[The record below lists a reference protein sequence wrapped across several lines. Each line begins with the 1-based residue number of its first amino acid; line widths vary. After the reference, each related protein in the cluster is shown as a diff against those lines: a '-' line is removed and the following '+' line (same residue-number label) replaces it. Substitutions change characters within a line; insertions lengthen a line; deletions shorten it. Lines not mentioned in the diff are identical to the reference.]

1 LYPNDTRLGDGLLQ
15 RNGTHPL
22 PALMAI
28 PITTRFTIHLRGP
41 RKRHTRGSA
50 SPMVDF
56 DANWLTFASH
66 LALSVEKPN
75 SWTVVALLF
84 WKSMIGQ

>member
-1 LYPNDTRLGDGLLQ
+1 
-15 RNGTHPL
+15 
-22 PALMAI
+22 
-28 PITTRFTIHLRGP
+28 
-41 RKRHTRGSA
+41 
-50 SPMVDF
+50 MVDF

-75 SWTVVALLF
+75 SWTVAALLF

>member
-1 LYPNDTRLGDGLLQ
+1 MILVLE
-15 RNGTHPL
+15 
-22 PALMAI
+22 MAYCNAMA
-28 PITTRFTIHLRGP
+28 PIHYRTYGETNHDAVYDHLRGP